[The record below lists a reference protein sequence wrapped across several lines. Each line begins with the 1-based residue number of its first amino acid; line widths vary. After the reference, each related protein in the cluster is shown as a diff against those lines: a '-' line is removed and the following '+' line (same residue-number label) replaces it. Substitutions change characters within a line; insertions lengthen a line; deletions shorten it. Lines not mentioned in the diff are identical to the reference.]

1 MTTRTLRTL
10 HLTSLLA
17 VAALAVAACSSDD
30 STTGSSPGS
39 TGGPDSTGGGSG
51 GRLTRAYEAFDDCDA
66 FLDWTK
72 DRLLERVTPYGID
85 GGYWYGG
92 VDDVIAM
99 ERPAATEA
107 PAGVEDSAEGGAADG
122 GTSTT
127 NTQELGVDEGDLT
140 ETDGR
145 FVYSVI
151 DHRLRSVD
159 LDTSTLLSEIDV
171 PQGEHQM
178 ILSGNRLL
186 LVTQR
191 WDTSGSADTAAAVY
205 AVNDGVLE
213 LTSTTHLEGMVL
225 ATRAIDG
232 RARLAMNQSIVNR
245 IPFVYPRSGTEE
257 SEAAALEENKRVIA
271 ELTADDLLPRRYD
284 EAPNGTIGA
293 VTPAVECSQVG
304 HPGDFSGFGMVWVA
318 ALDLG
323 ATEPEVEGAAALVAE
338 SQTVY
343 ASKGTLYVG
352 TVRYQDL
359 TGDTVP
365 INPEPPHTALHAFD
379 LSAPSGAAYLASGE
393 VEGTVLNQYSLSEHE
408 GFLRV
413 ATTTQGGG
421 FGEDQQSG
429 VHVFQRDGAELVEVG
444 AVRGL
449 GRGEQIQGVRFF
461 GDQGYVVTFRQVDP
475 LFVLDLSDP
484 TNPQLTGELKVPGY
498 STYLHPLGDGRLVA
512 IGMSGDDAGRITGTQ
527 LSLFDVSDPASPTL
541 LDTLPITETFAEG
554 SSEATYDP
562 HAFLWWPATS
572 TVVVP
577 QDLICEGVRR
587 SAASGSGCESA
598 VVVKVGADT
607 LDEQG
612 GIFHWF
618 PVRRS
623 MVAENRLV
631 TVSAGGVRVHD
642 LSTLDQIGDIRFDVP
657 GTTAD
662 DDLP

>member
-30 STTGSSPGS
+30 SATPGSGS
-39 TGGPDSTGGGSG
+39 TGGSDTTGGGGSG
-51 GRLTRAYEAFDDCDA
+51 RVTRAYESFDDCDA

-72 DRLLERVTPYGID
+72 ARLLERVTPYGID
-85 GGYWYGG
+85 GGYWYG
-92 VDDVIAM
+92 VEDVMAA
-99 ERPAATEA
+99 EAPAATEA
-107 PAGVEDSAEGGAADG
+107 PAGVDDRSTEAGAADG

-159 LDTSTLLSEIDV
+159 LDTATLLSEIDV

-178 ILSGNRLL
+178 ILSGDRLL

-191 WDTSGSADTAAAVY
+191 WDTSGSPDTAAAVY
-205 AVNDGVLE
+205 TVTDGVLE
-213 LTSTTHLEGMVL
+213 LQSTTHLEGMVL
-225 ATRAIDG
+225 ATRSIDG
-232 RARLAMNQSIVNR
+232 HARLALNQSIVSR
-245 IPFVYPRSGTEE
+245 IPFVYPRTGTEE
-257 SEAAALEENKRVIA
+257 SEEAALEENKRVID

-284 EAPNGTIGA
+284 EGANGTIGA
-293 VTPAVECSQVG
+293 VTTAVDCSQVG

-323 ATEPEVEGAAALVAE
+323 ASEPAVEGAAALVAD

-365 INPEPPHTALHAFD
+365 VNPEPPHTDLHAFD

-429 VHVFQRDGAELVEVG
+429 VHVFERDGGELVEVG

-484 TNPQLTGELKVPGY
+484 ENPQLTGELKVPGY

-512 IGMSGDDAGRITGTQ
+512 VGMSGDDAGRITGTQ

-562 HAFLWWPATS
+562 HAFLWWPDSA

-577 QDLICEGVRR
+577 QDLICEGARER
-587 SAASGSGCESA
+587 AAKGCESA
-598 VVVKVGADT
+598 VVVTVGADT

-618 PVRRS
+618 PIRRS
-623 MVAENRLV
+623 MVAEGRLV

-642 LSTLDQIGDIRFDVP
+642 LTTLDQTGDIRFDVP